1 MEHLTKQQ
9 LILAA
14 LLISFVTSLA
24 TGIVTVS
31 LMSQAP
37 QGVVQTIN
45 QVVERTIEKTVS
57 NDTAAVGSINLATQA
72 SSRVN
77 KGLVRLKSKD
87 FDKVSGF
94 GIVLNSQ
101 GVILADR
108 TSIEDL
114 PNYEAIFPD
123 GRAVPVS
130 IIQSQLNGDVIFLAP
145 TANAPQIDGR
155 FTPVSIASSTV
166 IGQDVFSLSI
176 LGTSTLLLGQGIL
189 TSAIL
194 DEYSTDPVT
203 STISPARI
211 IPGSPLFDNKGQVI
225 GMKMNSLSTEDGSA
239 FYPLSSLQAVIP
251 SKY

>member
-9 LILAA
+9 LILVA

-37 QGVVQTIN
+37 QSVVQTIN

-57 NDTAAVGSINLATQA
+57 SDTAAVGTINPAAQA
-72 SSRVN
+72 SSKVN

-94 GIVLNSQ
+94 GIIMNSR

-108 TSIEDL
+108 TSIAQL
-114 PNYEAIFPD
+114 SNYEAIFPD
-123 GRAVPVS
+123 GKAVPVS
-130 IIQSQLNGDVIFLAP
+130 IIQSQLNGNVIFLAP
-145 TANAPQIDGR
+145 TNNAPRTVGT
-155 FTPVSIASSTV
+155 FTPVSIASSTA
-166 IGQDVFSLSI
+166 IGQDAFSLSI
-176 LGTSTLLLGQGIL
+176 IGTSTLLLGQGIL
-189 TSAIL
+189 TSAVL
-194 DEYSTDPVT
+194 DEYSTEPVT
-203 STISPARI
+203 TTISSARL
-211 IPGSPLFDNKGQVI
+211 IPGSPLFNSKGQVI
-225 GMKMNSLSTEDGSA
+225 GMKMSSLTTEDGSA

-251 SKY
+251 SN